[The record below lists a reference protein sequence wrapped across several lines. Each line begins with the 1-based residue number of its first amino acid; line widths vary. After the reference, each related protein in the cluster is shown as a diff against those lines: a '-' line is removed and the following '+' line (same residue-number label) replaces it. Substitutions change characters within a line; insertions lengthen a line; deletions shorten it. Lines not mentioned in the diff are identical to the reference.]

1 MKKLILPLLM
11 ASVVISAVSCQKEA
25 ALEPENTEKTPSGF
39 VRWSFTAD
47 MPETKTTLDLDAG
60 SVTWEAGDVI
70 TLYYLDGDNAP
81 KSVEATTETGGANAT
96 FTADIPEG
104 DAPDHFWAAYPAS
117 SGALTY
123 DGGEKFTITCGRV
136 DGTFKSANIMAAY
149 STAAA
154 KSFAFKHA
162 VGIIALALP
171 SGGIISHNE
180 TDYPITTIRVKGKE
194 TSIHSMGT
202 VEVTSDGTSVTSF
215 ADAGGTSSAAVDIND
230 AVRASGT
237 AYLPS
242 FPGTLTNGLAI
253 RYYSNAGNIPA
264 ILTKNAAI
272 TVSRGHILPI
282 SDLTSHI
289 VWDYYVSASGSGDGL
304 TPATAMSVNDFLSFL
319 EEGKNGG
326 SNVIMCYAN
335 RINGVTFHFTA
346 GSHSISSPITLPAQ
360 TIYSEATYYTIDGD
374 NAASL
379 DGGGSSR
386 IFEFTNAGDRITIKN
401 LTFTNGSKETGGIA
415 LIQNAAPHFENCT
428 FTNTTSNEAGGA
440 VRVDTASKG
449 AGTFNGCTFSNCT
462 GINGGAIVIT
472 NANTSLTLTDCVFS
486 NNKAVLDAAS
496 KNGNGGALYS
506 TNGITTIHNC
516 RFTENTAV
524 SMGGFAYITGGNI
537 TFSSCLIAHNHST
550 NVGGAIDVISA
561 TGSLY
566 IYSCDFIS
574 NKTTGNYN
582 GGAIYA
588 SNALNIPVYISHCK
602 FIGNSGYQYGS
613 AIHFANKADN
623 TKLVFAMDNTLV
635 YGNITRNSANAA
647 TSLTTGGAQ
656 ISLGV
661 ANLVLMN
668 NTIIANN
675 GGRQALRCGA
685 NSGNDNALLLNN
697 IISSETTG
705 GYSINAATN
714 AYAIRSAG
722 YNQYSPT
729 ANVGDCIWSSTDNL
743 ILTSLPTFTYTAPNA
758 DNEYA
763 WSWIN
768 TTSSGM
774 ASSEILEGLI
784 NGDASMGTEG
794 SNVASDFLS
803 WLKSLE
809 YENGN
814 AWEVDLYGNKRSG
827 NYWPGCYQN

>member
-1 MKKLILPLLM
+1 MKKLILHLLM

-47 MPETKTTLDLDAG
+47 MPETKTTLDLGVG

-253 RYYSNAGNIPA
+253 RYYSNTGNVPA

-304 TPATAMSVNDFLSFL
+304 TPATAMSVNDFLAFL

-326 SNVIMCYAN
+326 TNVIMCYAN

-374 NAASL
+374 NAATL
-379 DGGGSSR
+379 DGGGASR

-401 LTFTNGSKETGGIA
+401 LTFTNGSTESGGIA

-428 FTNTTSNEAGGA
+428 FTNTTSTGAGGA
-440 VRVDTASKG
+440 VRVETASKG

-462 GINGGAIVIT
+462 GQNGGAIVIT
-472 NANTSLTLTDCVFS
+472 NPNTSLTLTDCVFS
-486 NNKAVLDAAS
+486 DNQATAS
-496 KNGNGGALYS
+496 GGALYS
-506 TNGITTIHNC
+506 TNGITTLRNC
-516 RFTENTAV
+516 SFTANKAANLA
-524 SMGGFAYITGGNI
+524 GAAYITTGTVHFDTGCTLRSNSAVNGGGAVSIDGAGTAYFNGCVLDKNTSKLGGAFYTVDNKAAKYYVNACVFTDNTVSGGN
-537 TFSSCLIAHNHST
+537 
-550 NVGGAIDVISA
+550 G
-561 TGSLY
+561 Y
-566 IYSCDFIS
+566 
-574 NKTTGNYN
+574 
-582 GGAIYA
+582 AIYLNT
-588 SNALNIPVYISHCK
+588 SNAANFATLCIN
-602 FIGNSGYQYGS
+602 NSTLYNT
-613 AIHFANKADN
+613 ANMTGTNAS
-623 TKLVFAMDNTLV
+623 LVCNK
-635 YGNITRNSANAA
+635 GK
-647 TSLTTGGAQ
+647 
-656 ISLGV
+656 
-661 ANLVLMN
+661 
-668 NTIIANN
+668 TIITNSTLY
-675 GGRQALRCGA
+675 GTTSQWGTYALGCHKNYADHYGC
-685 NSGNDNALLLNN
+685 LLLN
-697 IISSETTG
+697 
-705 GYSINAATN
+705 
-714 AYAIRSAG
+714 
-722 YNQYSPT
+722 
-729 ANVGDCIWSSTDNL
+729 CI
-743 ILTSLPTFTYTAPNA
+743 F
-758 DNEYA
+758 
-763 WSWIN
+763 IN
-768 TTSSGM
+768 TTAGKP
-774 ASSEILEGLI
+774 AIYQTGANYYAI
-784 NGDASMGTEG
+784 AKNCIA
-794 SNVASDFLS
+794 SNVSSNTQFTQTNIVTTIPALTYDNGVFTWDGNSSLPHLTKENIVAELSNENYKIAPAFLT
-803 WLKSLE
+803 WLNEINAMDTDLA
-809 YENGN
+809 GN
-814 AWEVDLYGNKRSG
+814 ERTGYIWAGS
-827 NYWPGCYQN
+827 YQN

>member
-215 ADAGGTSSAAVDIND
+215 TDAGGTSSAAVDIND

-524 SMGGFAYITGGNI
+524 ALAGAAYITTGTVYFDEETTFRSNSAGSGGGAVSIDGAGTAYFNGCVLDKNTSKLGGAFYTTDNKAAKYYVNACVFTDNKASGGNG
-537 TFSSCLIAHNHST
+537 H
-550 NVGGAIDVISA
+550 
-561 TGSLY
+561 
-566 IYSCDFIS
+566 
-574 NKTTGNYN
+574 
-582 GGAIYA
+582 AIYLNT
-588 SNALNIPVYISHCK
+588 SNAANFATLCIN
-602 FIGNSGYQYGS
+602 NSTLYNT
-613 AIHFANKADN
+613 ANMTGTNAS
-623 TKLVFAMDNTLV
+623 LVCNK
-635 YGNITRNSANAA
+635 GK
-647 TSLTTGGAQ
+647 
-656 ISLGV
+656 
-661 ANLVLMN
+661 
-668 NTIIANN
+668 TIITNSTLY
-675 GGRQALRCGA
+675 GTTSQWGTYALGCHKNYADPYGC
-685 NSGNDNALLLNN
+685 LLLN
-697 IISSETTG
+697 
-705 GYSINAATN
+705 
-714 AYAIRSAG
+714 
-722 YNQYSPT
+722 
-729 ANVGDCIWSSTDNL
+729 CI
-743 ILTSLPTFTYTAPNA
+743 F
-758 DNEYA
+758 
-763 WSWIN
+763 IN
-768 TTSSGM
+768 TTAGKP
-774 ASSEILEGLI
+774 AIYQTGANYYAI
-784 NGDASMGTEG
+784 AKNCIA
-794 SNVASDFLS
+794 SNVSSNTQFTQTNIVTTIPALTYDNGVFTWDGNSSLPHLTKENIVAELSNENYKIAPAFLT
-803 WLKSLE
+803 WLNEINALDTDLA
-809 YENGN
+809 GN
-814 AWEVDLYGNKRSG
+814 ERTGYIWAGS
-827 NYWPGCYQN
+827 YQN

>member
-47 MPETKTTLDLDAG
+47 MPETKTTLDLGVG

-70 TLYYLDGDNAP
+70 TLYYLDDDNAP

-202 VEVTSDGTSVTSF
+202 VEVTSDGTS
-215 ADAGGTSSAAVDIND
+215 SAAVDIND

-253 RYYSNAGNIPA
+253 RYYSNTGNVPA

-326 SNVIMCYAN
+326 TNVIMCYAN

-374 NAASL
+374 NAATL
-379 DGGGSSR
+379 DGGGASR

-401 LTFTNGSKETGGIA
+401 LTFTNGSTETGGIA

-428 FTNTTSNEAGGA
+428 FSNTTSTGAGGA
-440 VRVDTASKG
+440 VRVETASKG

-462 GINGGAIVIT
+462 GQNGGAIVIT

-486 NNKAVLDAAS
+486 DNQATAS
-496 KNGNGGALYS
+496 GGALYS
-506 TNGITTIHNC
+506 TNGITTLRNC
-516 RFTENTAV
+516 SFT
-524 SMGGFAYITGGNI
+524 
-537 TFSSCLIAHNHST
+537 
-550 NVGGAIDVISA
+550 
-561 TGSLY
+561 
-566 IYSCDFIS
+566 
-574 NKTTGNYN
+574 
-582 GGAIYA
+582 
-588 SNALNIPVYISHCK
+588 
-602 FIGNSGYQYGS
+602 
-613 AIHFANKADN
+613 ANKAANLAGATYITTGTVHFDTGCTLRSNSAVNSGGAVSIDGVGTAYFNGCVLDKNTSKLGGAFYTTDNKAAKYYVNACVFTDN
-623 TKLVFAMDNTLV
+623 TVSGGNGHAIYLNT
-635 YGNITRNSANAA
+635 SNAA
-647 TSLTTGGAQ
+647 NFATLCINNSTLYNTANMTGSNASLVCNKGK
-656 ISLGV
+656 
-661 ANLVLMN
+661 
-668 NTIIANN
+668 TIITNSTLYGATSQW
-675 GGRQALRCGA
+675 GTYALGCHKNYADPYGC
-685 NSGNDNALLLNN
+685 LLLN
-697 IISSETTG
+697 
-705 GYSINAATN
+705 
-714 AYAIRSAG
+714 
-722 YNQYSPT
+722 
-729 ANVGDCIWSSTDNL
+729 CI
-743 ILTSLPTFTYTAPNA
+743 F
-758 DNEYA
+758 
-763 WSWIN
+763 IN
-768 TTSSGM
+768 TTAGKP
-774 ASSEILEGLI
+774 AIYQTGANYYAI
-784 NGDASMGTEG
+784 AKNCIA
-794 SNVASDFLS
+794 SNVSSNTQFTQTNVIIEPPVLTWNGTLFTWDGNSSLPHLTKENIVAELSNENYKIAPAFLT
-803 WLKSLE
+803 WLNEINAMDTDLA
-809 YENGN
+809 GN
-814 AWEVDLYGNKRSG
+814 ERTGYIWAGS
-827 NYWPGCYQN
+827 YQN

>member
-1 MKKLILPLLM
+1 MKQLIYSIM
-11 ASVVISAVSCQKEA
+11 VAATVIIAASCQKEA
-25 ALEPENTEKTPSGF
+25 AIKPENTEKTASDV

-47 MPETKTTLDLDAG
+47 MPETKTTLLDAG

-70 TLYYLDGDNAP
+70 TLYYLDGTNTP
-81 KSVEATTETGGANAT
+81 KSVEATTKAGGANAT
-96 FTADIPEG
+96 FTASIPAG
-104 DAPDHFWAAYPAS
+104 DSPDHFWAAYPAS

-136 DGTFKSANIMAAY
+136 DGSFKSANIMAAY

-154 KSFAFKHA
+154 KSFTFKHA
-162 VGIIALALP
+162 VGIIALKLP
-171 SGGIISHNE
+171 SGGIINHNE

-202 VEVTSDGTSVTSF
+202 VEVTSDGTSVTGF

-264 ILTKNAAI
+264 ILTKDAPI

-304 TPATAMSVNDFLSFL
+304 TPATAMSVSDFLAFL

-346 GSHSISSPITLPAQ
+346 GSHSISTPITLPAQ

-374 NAASL
+374 NAATL

-386 IFEFTNAGDRITIKN
+386 IFEFTNACDRVTIKN
-401 LTFTNGSKETGGIA
+401 LTLTNGSTETGGIA
-415 LIQNAAPHFENCT
+415 LIQNAAPHFKNCT
-428 FTNTTSNEAGGA
+428 FTNTTSTEAGGA

-462 GINGGAIVIT
+462 GQNGGAIVIT
-472 NANTSLTLTDCVFS
+472 NAGTKATFTGCTFT
-486 NNKAVLDAAS
+486 NNKSTSSGGVLYA
-496 KNGNGGALYS
+496 
-506 TNGITTIHNC
+506 TNGVATFEGCTFGGSEELGNQ
-516 RFTENTAV
+516 AG

-685 NSGNDNALLLNN
+685 NSGNNNALLLNN

-743 ILTSLPTFTYTAPNA
+743 VLTSLPTFTYTAPNA
-758 DNEYA
+758 ENEYA